1 MLLLALQNKQKL
13 SSKVTSNQSKH
24 CSPAGAGPAD
34 TFSLPQPNSV
44 QVWTPAP
51 PGPWNV
57 TPQSTWHN
65 TLKGVWATDFFICGH
80 NLPRHICIVQHR
92 RRQLC
97 TMLRTCQ
104 TPRAMMH
111 TWQPA
116 LTSSPTQR
124 ISQPPLRGSY
134 LHAWFLPAVGCA
146 ADLEFSVLS
155 KPSRFSQECLSGG
168 DAGDQVVLK

>member
-1 MLLLALQNKQKL
+1 
-13 SSKVTSNQSKH
+13 
-24 CSPAGAGPAD
+24 
-34 TFSLPQPNSV
+34 
-44 QVWTPAP
+44 
-51 PGPWNV
+51 
-57 TPQSTWHN
+57 
-65 TLKGVWATDFFICGH
+65 
-80 NLPRHICIVQHR
+80 
-92 RRQLC
+92 
-97 TMLRTCQ
+97 
-104 TPRAMMH
+104 MH

-146 ADLEFSVLS
+146 ADLEFSVLI